1 MKRCYRCGR
10 PGNWTSDYCPE
21 CSQAAALEERNRI
34 DKERLEKDAK
44 DSEEQRRRDRERD
57 ELERKHRAE
66 QLRQEE
72 QFREKQLKQDKEL
85 REQQLQLEEV
95 REKNRRREI
104 EALERANEIEQKR
117 AEAEQRRYEE
127 EKWKREQEKLA
138 QEWDNRK
145 KYLDDLPDSEM
156 VVFFEESADARE
168 RSYLQQRYRG
178 CISSEDYLAFIK
190 DENKYL
196 AKKRISRFI
205 NTHSKEESLDYLLNV
220 EPCWFEKIVEK
231 EHLLDGLAEI
241 SPDLQNECAKQ
252 ATSKDRQKVLRIGN
266 TLKMFKS
273 MSFVDRQIYFREFV
287 HSKCVGRT
295 YRPGGYS
302 DEIGVLYS
310 QMESL
315 YIEALDP
322 EEKAMYL
329 KKKQDDEK
337 EYYLEQERLK
347 KQYQQEQECKKQ
359 IEIERQKKIEEVR
372 SELNEKWSENEAVVA
387 DCKEISKR
395 REERLKLYEMA
406 KKKKRIISK
415 IGVFVAVV
423 WVVSLVIVVEAG
435 KGRPSSGFDWYTVI
449 LLLEFLFLVASP
461 LVMTLIKKRN
471 LKKMAFFEKEDA
483 QDVATFNDKV
493 EMNKRLIARIN
504 ELQSTLKSYGE

>member
-1 MKRCYRCGR
+1 MSGERICSRCGHIIYLSVN
-10 PGNWTSDYCPE
+10 GYGE
-21 CSQAAALEERNRI
+21 CEFCKKLDVERKKADELKRQNDLNEER
-34 DKERLEKDAK
+34 
-44 DSEEQRRRDRERD
+44 
-57 ELERKHRAE
+57 
-66 QLRQEE
+66 
-72 QFREKQLKQDKEL
+72 LKQDRELQRRNREFDEKQQRLREEEL
-85 REQQLQLEEV
+85 RQNQKFQEQQLQLEEE
-95 REKNRRREI
+95 RAKNHQREI
-104 EALERANEIEQKR
+104 EAQEEANRIERER
-117 AEAEQRRYEE
+117 VEAEQRRYEE
-127 EKWKREQEKLA
+127 EKWEREQEKLA
-138 QEWDNRK
+138 QEWEKRK
-145 KYLDDLPDSEM
+145 KYLDGLPDSEI
-156 VVFFEESADARE
+156 VAFFEESADARE

-178 CISSEDYLAFIK
+178 CISSEDYLALIK
-190 DENKYL
+190 DEDKYL
-196 AKKRISRFI
+196 AEKKISRFI
-205 NTHSKEESLDYLLNV
+205 NTHSKKESLDYLLNV

-231 EHLLDGLAEI
+231 EHLLDELIEM

-252 ATSKDRQKVLRIGN
+252 ATSKDRQKILRIDN

-287 HSKCVGRT
+287 HSKCAGRT

-302 DEIGVLYS
+302 DEIGILYS
-310 QMESL
+310 QMEPL
-315 YIEALDP
+315 YIEALDS
-322 EEKAMYL
+322 EEKVMYL
-329 KKKQDDEK
+329 KNKQDAEN

-347 KQYQQEQECKKQ
+347 KQYQQEQERKKR
-359 IEIERQKKIEEVR
+359 IETERQKKIEEIR
-372 SELNEKWSENEAVVA
+372 SEFNEKWNENEAVVA

-423 WVVSLVIVVEAG
+423 WVASLVIVVEAG
-435 KGRPSSGFDWYTVI
+435 KGRPSSGFDWYTVV

-483 QDVATFNDKV
+483 QDIATFNDQV